1 MIFPKIRPKG
11 QTTGAKDRSS
21 LMTESLSG
29 HKAGK
34 EEKLLSL
41 LGFAARARKLIA
53 GTDLTRDGVR
63 RGSVIIAVVA
73 GDASENTKKRITD
86 AGSYYETDVVLTGIS
101 SAEIGHRIGKPG
113 AAAVV
118 GVTDMNFAN
127 GIAALTDE
135 Q

>member
-1 MIFPKIRPKG
+1 MNDFSENKSERTDDRRERPVV
-11 QTTGAKDRSS
+11 T
-21 LMTESLSG
+21 
-29 HKAGK
+29 HKLKTGK

-127 GIAALTDE
+127 GIAALTDD

>member
-1 MIFPKIRPKG
+1 MNDFSENKTER
-11 QTTGAKDRSS
+11 TDDRR
-21 LMTESLSG
+21 
-29 HKAGK
+29 

-127 GIAALTDE
+127 GIAALTDD